1 VVIKPPG
8 DLRRTGI
15 FEVDDGV
22 LVAVKLLFVEQRASA
37 MDQSGEFKLDIAAN
51 AFAVEAGKQGGG
63 RGSVE
68 TLIVV
73 EDPNS
78 QCMPQSFNEIPA
90 TEACFMAGLKSR
102 GKS

>member
-1 VVIKPPG
+1 
-8 DLRRTGI
+8 
-15 FEVDDGV
+15 
-22 LVAVKLLFVEQRASA
+22 
-37 MDQSGEFKLDIAAN
+37 
-51 AFAVEAGKQGGG
+51 
-63 RGSVE
+63 
-68 TLIVV
+68 VV